1 MARKKTTEPKLSD
14 KYQTV
19 PLDKLIVEGWNYKKE
34 DEKTQKKLESN
45 IKRNGQIENIIVR
58 ELEDGT
64 YGIVNGHHRLSALK
78 TLEKKEAMVFNL
90 GKISLNAAKRI
101 AVETNE
107 TKFESDNV
115 SLAELLKEIQDDFEI
130 DELAETMPFTD
141 DELQNFSDML
151 EFDWEDDSA
160 NEKEDEEDEESE
172 GGKSSTVISAGG
184 EKFRVVRLEL
194 APDLADFLEEQIT
207 RFKKVGGTSERP
219 LELILNYVSQAEDD
233 EVLEV
238 TQGKRK
244 KKKAKKRRK

>member
-1 MARKKTTEPKLSD
+1 MARKKTSITNLSD
-14 KYQTV
+14 KYQTI
-19 PLDKLIVEGWNYKKE
+19 PIDKLIVEGWNYKKE
-34 DEKTQKKLESN
+34 DEKLQKKLEEN

-64 YGIVNGHHRLSALK
+64 YGIVNGHHRFSALQ
-78 TLEKKEAMVFNL
+78 TIGSKEVMVFNL

-115 SLAELLKEIQDDFEI
+115 ALAELLKGIQEDFEI
-130 DELAETMPFTD
+130 EDLSETMPFTD
-141 DELQNFSDML
+141 DELKNFSDML

-160 NEKEDEEDEESE
+160 NKKDDEEEDEETD

-184 EKFRVVRLEL
+184 EKFKVVRLEL
-194 APDLADFLEEQIT
+194 APDLAEFLEEQLL

-219 LELILNYVSQAEDD
+219 LELILNYVSQAEDE

-244 KKKAKKRRK
+244 KRAKKRRK